1 MWTTIKQTI
10 SKRKIKHNQLG
21 KHVCSNARFQYR
33 SYIYVY
39 INVRKVTISSVF
51 FKWMGWVL
59 YCLHCRNLF
68 LKFSLKHSHCQLFQC
83 TIFSL
88 FFLYMQFFS
97 VAAVVFVE
105 FVFSLLETFIV
116 FICVLVWIWS
126 HINTVAIE
134 NCCNSKE
141 VVHF

>member
-88 FFLYMQFFS
+88 FFFVYAIFFCCRCCFCWIRFFS
-97 VAAVVFVE
+97 SRNVHCIYLRVSLNMVAYKHSSNRE
-105 FVFSLLETFIV
+105 LLQ
-116 FICVLVWIWS
+116 
-126 HINTVAIE
+126 
-134 NCCNSKE
+134 
-141 VVHF
+141 